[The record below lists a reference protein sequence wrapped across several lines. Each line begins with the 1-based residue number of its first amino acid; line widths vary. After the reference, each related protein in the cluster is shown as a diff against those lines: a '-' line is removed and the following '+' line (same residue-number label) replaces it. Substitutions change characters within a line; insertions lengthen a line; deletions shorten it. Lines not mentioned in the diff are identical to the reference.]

1 MNAILLEGCAGAVKL
16 LKCDLGFKSA
26 TNCKDVQ
33 IAQTICSAIIDVTV
47 ILVIGFLIWK
57 LIDYIAKGCQEKRQ
71 HKWEDKDKDRKNCAD
86 KLSRAWKIED
96 EERKNKAAILNKK
109 LEILHKMCYDENF
122 QKELKNYGSQEIT
135 NYLAALEKGLG
146 PESTTADTVSN
157 KTE

>member
-71 HKWEDKDKDRKNCAD
+71 HNWEDKDKD
-86 KLSRAWKIED
+86 
-96 EERKNKAAILNKK
+96 RKNKAAILNKK
-109 LEILHKMCYDENF
+109 LEILHKMCYDEKL
-122 QKELKNYGSQEIT
+122 QKELKNYGSQEIAS
-135 NYLAALEKGLG
+135 YLAALDKELG
-146 PESTTADTVSN
+146 AESTTADTVSN
-157 KTE
+157 